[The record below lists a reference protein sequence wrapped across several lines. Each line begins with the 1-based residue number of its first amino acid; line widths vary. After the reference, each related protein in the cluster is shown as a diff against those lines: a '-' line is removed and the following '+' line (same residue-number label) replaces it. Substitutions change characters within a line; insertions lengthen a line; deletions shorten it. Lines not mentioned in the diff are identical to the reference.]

1 VISGHGQ
8 ELEEEQKHMVRF
20 LVSVMAIAAI
30 AITAGCGGS
39 SSAKIDSAGVE
50 KALKARVESSSSVK
64 VQSLNCPDGVEQKKG
79 ISFSCDL
86 TTTEGLTGK
95 MNVTQEDDTASTF
108 SWKAKLSGG
117 GTTMTL
123 SESHTG

>member
-1 VISGHGQ
+1 
-8 ELEEEQKHMVRF
+8 MVRF
-20 LVSVMAIAAI
+20 LISVMAIAAI
-30 AITAGCGGS
+30 TVTAGCGGS
-39 SSAKIDSAGVE
+39 SSAKIDAAAVE
-50 KALKARVESSSSVK
+50 KTLTSRVESSSSVH

-79 ISFSCDL
+79 VTFTCDL
-86 TTTEGLTGK
+86 ATTEGLTGK
-95 MNVTQEDDTASTF
+95 MNVTQEDDTAETF